1 MKNKELSSL
10 AYNRWVRRLFQF
22 GAVLMLIGALY
33 PMLEVS
39 DRWDPPGVSN
49 DTEFAVYAFLFAICL
64 VLLVSRLISSEALNF
79 GLFSLRIFSQ
89 DEKVKPVEADHLLI
103 FAVLPLFKVPSR
115 I

>member
-1 MKNKELSSL
+1 MKNKGLSSL
-10 AYNRWVRRLFQF
+10 AYNQGVRRLFQF

-33 PMLEVS
+33 PLLELF
-39 DRWDPPGVSN
+39 DRWDPPGISN
-49 DTEFAVYAFLFAICL
+49 DTEFAVYVFLFAIC
-64 VLLVSRLISSEALNF
+64 LLVSRLISSEALNF

-103 FAVLPLFKVPSR
+103 FAVLPLFKVPLR